1 MVDHTL
7 EDPLTSDH
15 PDVPISPSG
24 YDDPFEYVTAPSW
37 FNLALGEIGMFI
49 LSIGVFIPLAIEI
62 QGVDVV
68 VTAFEDAF
76 TLDNLAYGVMIAG
89 VAGTIVFHEV
99 VHALVARAC
108 GCTTSISVN
117 IRRIEA
123 HTEITGEF
131 LSRREDALVTL
142 APLVVLT
149 ILGLVLLVIGPQWLS
164 LTALVVLIMNAAG
177 SGSDLAA
184 ALRLRNFP
192 SGTLTYYVDGRL
204 MLYEPAAG

>member
-1 MVDHTL
+1 MADDRL
-7 EDPLTSDH
+7 EDPLTPDH
-15 PDVPISPSG
+15 PDVPAPPSG
-24 YDDPFEYVTAPSW
+24 HDDPYEYVAAPSW
-37 FNLALGEIGMFI
+37 FDLALGDIGMFA

-76 TLDNLAYGVMIAG
+76 TLDNLAYGVMVAS
-89 VAGTIVFHEV
+89 VAGTILFHEV

-108 GCTTSISVN
+108 GCATSISVN
-117 IRRIEA
+117 LRRIEA
-123 HTEITGEF
+123 RTEITGEF

-149 ILGLVLLVIGPQWLS
+149 VLGLVLLVIGPQWLS
-164 LTALVVLIMNAAG
+164 LAALVVLIMNAAG

-184 ALRLRNFP
+184 ALRLRHFP
-192 SGTLTYYVDGRL
+192 PGTLTYYVDGRL
-204 MLYEPAAG
+204 VLYEPTAQ